1 MQIQQMDVQT
11 VTAESVIP
19 TLSLQLPMKMLLGLE
34 YVLKQEKLIF
44 LLSKNS

>member
-19 TLSLQLPMKMLLGLE
+19 TLLLQLPMKMLLGLE